1 MLYKLRHIPHI
12 VETTQCYKISFH
24 QNGALGICEPNPI
37 YDLVSVPYLIA
48 DFLLIL
54 LPVTGTAT
62 AEEDDGNND
71 EDQ

>member
-1 MLYKLRHIPHI
+1 M
-12 VETTQCYKISFH
+12 ETTLCYKISFH
-24 QNGALGICEPNPI
+24 QTELVGICEPNLI

-48 DFLLIL
+48 DFFLVL

-62 AEEDDGNND
+62 AEEDDGDND